1 MRTSRRFAPARR
13 LTLAFAATLAVVALV
28 AGASLG
34 ATGTGLGKA
43 SLVASV
49 YPQSGSD
56 WSVSNGDLGNG
67 RFSTLDQIN
76 TSNVGK
82 LKVAWTQTLDTP
94 EMLGPHGAF
103 GGIQSIPLESGGV
116 MYVQTPNGVDALD
129 AATGKVKWTFTGTAP
144 IQQPCFAGG
153 FFCIGS
159 SANASRDIALG
170 GGNVYVGEQDGSVV
184 AVNQKTGAQVWQ
196 AQVAAVGTTA
206 GTVRESNPWTVYADG
221 VLLTSINGGDSPIQG
236 HVDAYDAKTGTLLW
250 RWFSTPDPTSLPFIL
265 SWTNPA
271 EAASGGAAVW
281 VNPAVDTKLGRV
293 YLEVGN
299 AHANLSAGKNLWT
312 ASIVSL
318 DLKTGKLK
326 WYFQGIH
333 HDQWDY
339 DCSTPPVLFNA
350 TVNGKTIPAVAGTC
364 KPSYIFIL
372 DRRNG
377 HPIFPITETPVPN
390 PGNQP
395 LGTQWPTQPETTG
408 GSAQVITHCPTAEQV
423 AASLP
428 NTPAPKG
435 TSYLPTCQFAVPTP
449 GSTEIFGASM
459 SGGTDMMPMS
469 VDPQTSDL
477 YICANGA
484 LYGAGGGTPTA
495 GVSGTV
501 SALNVGTNKLDW
513 QNVWQATTQGT
524 CYSGVLSTAGGLVL
538 LGSMGQPSRAATAQ
552 LVSTNFGGTFYAY
565 DAKTGKQL
573 FSYQNVSEITAP
585 PITYAVGG
593 KQYIAVDMAG
603 SVDYNSFLPSA
614 TSDRLTVFW
623 LGKSAGKTAKGSGTT
638 TPGAGSSGPKPPAT
652 ETLIGDPANGS
663 SVFSAQSCGSCHTL
677 AAAGSKGTAGPNL
690 DSTPLSQSAIVQQV
704 TNGGFNMPSYG
715 AKLSSQQ
722 INDVASYVYKST
734 HA

>member
-1 MRTSRRFAPARR
+1 MREKWQFVPASRMS
-13 LTLAFAATLAVVALV
+13 LTLVGGLAVVALV
-28 AGASLG
+28 TSSSLA
-34 ATGTGLGKA
+34 ATGTRGGA
-43 SLVASV
+43 SSLVSAV

-56 WSVSNGDLGNG
+56 WSVSNGDLANG

-82 LKVAWTQTLDTP
+82 LKIAWTKSLDTP

-103 GGIQSIPLESGGV
+103 GGIQSIPLESGGLL
-116 MYVQTPNGVDALD
+116 YVQTPNGVDALE

-153 FFCIGS
+153 AFCIGS
-159 SANASRDIALG
+159 SANASRNIAIG
-170 GGNVYVGEQDGSVV
+170 DGNIYVGEQDGSVV

-196 AQVAAVGTTA
+196 AQVAAIGTTA
-206 GTVRESNPWTVYADG
+206 ATVRESNPWTVYTDG
-221 VLLTSINGGDSPIQG
+221 VVLTSINGGDSPIQG

-271 EAASGGAAVW
+271 EAATGGAAVW

-293 YLEVGN
+293 YLVVGN

-312 ASIVSL
+312 ASVVSL
-318 DLKTGKLK
+318 DLKTGKLM

-350 TVNGKTIPAVAGTC
+350 TVNGKTIPAVAASC
-364 KPSYIFIL
+364 KPSYIFMF

-377 HPIFPITETPVPN
+377 RQIFPITETPVPN

-395 LGTQWPTQPETTG
+395 LGTQWATQPETTG
-408 GSAQVITHCPTAEQV
+408 GSAQVITHCPTAAEV
-423 AASLP
+423 AASLAG
-428 NTPAPKG
+428 TPAPKG
-435 TSYLPTCQFAVPTP
+435 TSYLPTCPFAVPAP
-449 GSTEIFGASM
+449 GSTEIWGASM

-469 VDPQTSDL
+469 LDPKTGDL

-484 LYGAGGGTPTA
+484 LYGAGGGAPTS
-495 GVSGTV
+495 GVSGTI
-501 SALNVGTNKLDW
+501 SALNVATNKLAW
-513 QNVWQATTQGT
+513 QNVWQADTQGT
-524 CYSGVLSTAGGLVL
+524 CYSGVLSTSGGLVFA
-538 LGSMGQPSRAATAQ
+538 GSMGQPPRAVTAQ
-552 LVSTNFGGTFYAY
+552 LVSKNFGGTFYAY
-565 DAKTGKQL
+565 DAKSGKQL
-573 FSYQNVSEITAP
+573 FSYQNVSAITAP
-585 PITYAVGG
+585 PITYVVGG

-614 TSDRLTVFW
+614 TADRLTVFW
-623 LGKSAGKTAKGSGTT
+623 LGKAAGKTSTGSGTTT
-638 TPGAGSSGPKPPAT
+638 TPGAGSGGPKPPAT
-652 ETLIGDPANGS
+652 E
-663 SVFSAQSCGSCHTL
+663 FSAQGCGSCHTL

-690 DSTPLSQSAIVQQV
+690 DSTAPSQSAIVQQV

-715 AKLSSQQ
+715 GKLSPQQ
-722 INDVASYVYKST
+722 INDLASYVYKST